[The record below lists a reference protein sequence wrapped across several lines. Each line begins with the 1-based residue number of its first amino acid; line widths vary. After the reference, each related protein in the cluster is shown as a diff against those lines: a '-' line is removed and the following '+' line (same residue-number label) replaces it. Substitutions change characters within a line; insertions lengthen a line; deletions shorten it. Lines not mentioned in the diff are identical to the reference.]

1 MRYARGRLRLSCFSF
16 RFALYYARVTDYKVG
31 MIILL
36 TACRYK

>member
-1 MRYARGRLRLSCFSF
+1 MPAVVYVCLAF
-16 RFALYYARVTDYKVG
+16 RFPLYYARVTDYKIG